1 MTAKSQHNNILL
13 AVIAFIMVIIIVG
26 TIGYFTLDEKEDTIQ
41 GELEVTEY
49 RVSCKLAGRIADI
62 KVKEGDYVEVGDTL
76 AILEAPEVVAQEKA
90 AEANQ
95 GAAAA
100 MSEMAQNG
108 AREEQI
114 KGAYELYQQAVVAR
128 DIAKKSYDRV
138 QNLFDQGVLSAQKRD
153 EALAAYEARDA
164 QVKAALSQYEMAK
177 NGARREERTAAAKQ
191 AVAARSAA
199 DVVRS
204 LLKET
209 VQLAVM
215 EGEVSEIYPK
225 VGELVGTGSPIMNV
239 SVMKDMW
246 GTFNIRED
254 HLKGMKVGDVVTAYL
269 PAFDKEVKMKV
280 YFVKD
285 LGTFAAWKATKQT
298 GQYDLKTFEVK
309 ARPLTRLEGMRPGM
323 SIIIRH

>member
-62 KVKEGDYVEVGDTL
+62 KVKEGDYVKVGDTL

-90 AEANQ
+90 AEATQ

-128 DIAKKSYDRV
+128 DIAKKSYGRV

-254 HLKGMKVGDVVTAYL
+254 RLKGMKVGDVVTAYL

>member
-62 KVKEGDYVEVGDTL
+62 KVKEGDYVKVGDTL

>member
-62 KVKEGDYVEVGDTL
+62 KVKEGDYVKVGDTL

-90 AEANQ
+90 AEATQ

-108 AREEQI
+108 VREEQI

>member
-13 AVIAFIMVIIIVG
+13 TVIAFIMVIIIVG

-62 KVKEGDYVEVGDTL
+62 KVKEGDYVKVGDTL

-90 AEANQ
+90 AEATQ

>member
-62 KVKEGDYVEVGDTL
+62 KVKEGDYVKVGDTL

-90 AEANQ
+90 AEATQ

>member
-62 KVKEGDYVEVGDTL
+62 KVKEGDYVKVGDTL

-90 AEANQ
+90 AEATQ

-254 HLKGMKVGDVVTAYL
+254 RLKGMKVGDVVTAYL

>member
-62 KVKEGDYVEVGDTL
+62 KVKEGDYVKVGDTL

-254 HLKGMKVGDVVTAYL
+254 RLKGMKVGDVVTAYL

>member
-13 AVIAFIMVIIIVG
+13 AVIAFTMVIITVG

-62 KVKEGDYVEVGDTL
+62 KVREGDYVKVGDTL

-95 GAAAA
+95 GVAAA

-108 AREEQI
+108 AREEQV

-164 QVKAALSQYEMAK
+164 QVKVALSQYEMAK

-280 YFVKD
+280 YFIKD

-309 ARPLTRLEGMRPGM
+309 ARPLTEIEGIRPGM

>member
-1 MTAKSQHNNILL
+1 
-13 AVIAFIMVIIIVG
+13 MVIIIVG

-62 KVKEGDYVEVGDTL
+62 KVKEGDYVKVGDTL

-90 AEANQ
+90 AEATQ